1 MPVDYL
7 KKPEIAPKE
16 TPSSKDGP
24 ADLKMSESEI
34 SKMMKDFIPEKP
46 IRHFEDIILSSTVRI
61 RIETALN
68 RIRYHDK
75 LYNEWNL
82 KKIDPHGQR
91 TAINFF
97 GDPGTGKTFCA
108 EAIAHRLNKRIIK
121 VNYAEIESKY
131 VGETPKRI
139 TSAFRKAKETDTI
152 LFFDEADSILGKRLT
167 NVTQSADHGVNVSR
181 SVMLLQ
187 LDAFDGIVIFAS
199 NLPSNYDPAFVRRIL
214 AHIEFEL
221 PDKECLIKLWTY
233 LLPNEV
239 PRSENV
245 TSEWLASQSEGLS
258 GGDILNLVKLSA
270 SQAVSRTKDECK
282 IFQSDILDSVVQV
295 RSGKEKV
302 GTPTPLPG
310 ERKITVS
317 EKIVPTEELPSDVCE
332 KYDKTVGKMS
342 MFGVG
347 PQQPVEK

>member
-1 MPVDYL
+1 MPIDY
-7 KKPEIAPKE
+7 KKSRIPEPSESHKPDPAPKE
-16 TPSSKDGP
+16 NPSSSKNKPD
-24 ADLKMSESEI
+24 DSEISDSEI
-34 SKMMKDFIPEKP
+34 SKMMKDFIPEEP
-46 IRHFEDIILSSTVRI
+46 VRHFDDLIVSSAVRA

-91 TAINFF
+91 TAVNFF
-97 GDPGTGKTFCA
+97 GPPGTGKTFCA
-108 EAIAHRLNKRIIK
+108 DAIAHRLNKKIIK

-139 TSAFRKAKETDTI
+139 TAAFRKAKETAAI

-167 NVTQSADHGVNVSR
+167 NVTQSTDHGVNVSR

-221 PDKECLIKLWTY
+221 PDKECLIKLWKY
-233 LLPNEV
+233 LLPDEV
-239 PRSENV
+239 PRSEDV
-245 TSEWLASQSEGLS
+245 TAEWLAGQSEGLS
-258 GGDILNLVKLSA
+258 GGDILNIVKLSA
-270 SQAVSRTKDECK
+270 SQAVARADDKCR
-282 IFQSDILDSVVQV
+282 IFQSDILDSVGQV

-302 GTPTPLPG
+302 GTTFQN

-317 EKIVPTEELPSDVCE
+317 EKIVPTEELPADVRE
-332 KYDKTVGKMS
+332 KYNETVSKITT
-342 MFGVG
+342 
-347 PQQPVEK
+347 